1 MAIKHLAGER
11 IQGTAAERA
20 ALETTQEG
28 SAPNNSW
35 KEIGRFT
42 V

>member
-1 MAIKHLAGER
+1 MAVKYLAGER

-28 SAPNNSW
+28 SVPQTTW
-35 KEIGRFT
+35 KE
-42 V
+42 